1 MAKNNIK
8 PKIKTLSSNQLSN
21 QRSKPISVSVIIPV
35 YNEEEV
41 ITKTIS
47 AVKKVMN
54 LSSIKEF
61 EIIVVNDGSKD
72 KSPQII
78 SQIPNIIKINHPI
91 NKGYGASIKSGIRV
105 SKFEWI
111 LILDADGTYP
121 IADIPKLIN
130 ETQGYDMVV
139 GARTG
144 KNVFI
149 PVMRRPA
156 KYILKKMTRIM
167 TGMDIPDL
175 NSGLRIFKKSL
186 AEKFWTMFPDGFSFT
201 TTITLASLT
210 NGYSVKFIPINYFKR
225 TGKSSINPIKDFI
238 KFNILI
244 FKMVIY
250 FSPLKFFT
258 PLSIFILILGILR
271 GWRDYLVVNH
281 LGELSLALV
290 FVAAQLFFFGLLA
303 DLISKRMR

>member
-1 MAKNNIK
+1 LARCLYA
-8 PKIKTLSSNQLSN
+8 LS
-21 QRSKPISVSVIIPV
+21 
-35 YNEEEV
+35 
-41 ITKTIS
+41 
-47 AVKKVMN
+47 
-54 LSSIKEF
+54 
-61 EIIVVNDGSKD
+61 
-72 KSPQII
+72 
-78 SQIPNIIKINHPI
+78 
-91 NKGYGASIKSGIRV
+91 
-105 SKFEWI
+105 
-111 LILDADGTYP
+111 
-121 IADIPKLIN
+121 
-130 ETQGYDMVV
+130 
-139 GARTG
+139 
-144 KNVFI
+144 
-149 PVMRRPA
+149 
-156 KYILKKMTRIM
+156 
-167 TGMDIPDL
+167 
-175 NSGLRIFKKSL
+175 
-186 AEKFWTMFPDGFSFT
+186 
-201 TTITLASLT
+201 ITLASLT